1 MKYLNKIL
9 IEWDNQDINNQSD
22 KNLINVT
29 GDNLDS
35 IPWPS
40 DETIEM
46 LVEQNIIGGFSDEKE
61 MNEYIQ
67 TILDELTEIFKT
79 GTNYVNFINDCRRK
93 WFENLADADIDFI
106 DTYGPEI
113 MLPDAILDQSRGKYK
128 DKINQNQKI
137 TVGLLHS
144 NDDIWG
150 QCTGIIWIQVYNNEF
165 GIEDPIVINKEILD
179 LI

>member
-9 IEWDNQDINNQSD
+9 IEWNNQDIDNQSD
-22 KNLINVT
+22 KNFINIT
-29 GDNLDS
+29 GDDLDS

-46 LVEQNIIGGFSDEKE
+46 LTEQNIMGGGFSDEEE
-61 MNEYIQ
+61 MTDYIQ

-93 WFENLADADIDFI
+93 WFENLATADIDFI

-113 MLPDAILDQSRGKYK
+113 MLPDAILDQARGKYK
-128 DKINQNQKI
+128 NKIYPIRKIN
-137 TVGLLHS
+137 VDLLHS

-150 QCTGIIWIQVYNNEF
+150 QCVGIIWIQIYNNEF
-165 GIEDPIVINKEILD
+165 NIEDPDISEELQA